1 MATSE
6 HASGQLLLLVISTLL
21 IAALELHPASAQQQY
36 NNVPGYT
43 CTGVSQTCSA
53 SAYYRTQGT
62 NSTLNSTATRF
73 NTTAAAIASAS
84 ALNTTSS
91 NALLPADTPLTIPLA
106 CGCYNGTYQA
116 LTTYTVL
123 PGDTMVFIANNTFE
137 GLVTYQAIMA
147 ANTTVV
153 PSTMQIGTKLE
164 IPVRCACPTS
174 AQVANGTAS
183 LLSYAVYPNEDLTS
197 IGKKFNVSAAVLE
210 SANMWPNT
218 TVDAFSTVLVPIM
231 GNGTGSNGGRAPPAP
246 APASAASRGFQAHLL
261 GVVAVL
267 AVQAFVF

>member
-36 NNVPGYT
+36 NNVTGYM

-62 NSTLNSTATRF
+62 NTTLDSTAKTF
-73 NTTAAAIASAS
+73 NTTAAGIASAS
-84 ALNTTSS
+84 ALNTSS
-91 NALLPADTPLTIPLA
+91 NALLIAGTPLTVPLA

-123 PGDTMVFIANNTFE
+123 PGDTMIMIANNTFE
-137 GLVTYQAIMA
+137 GLVTFQAIMA
-147 ANTTVV
+147 ANPTIV
-153 PSTMQIGTKLE
+153 PSTMQIGTMLE
-164 IPVRCACPTS
+164 IPVRCACPTP

-197 IGKKFNVSAAVLE
+197 IGKKFNVSAATLE

-218 TVDAFSTVLVPIM
+218 TIEAFSTVLVPIM
-231 GNGTGSNGGRAPPAP
+231 KNGTGSNGGGATPAP
-246 APASAASRGFQAHLL
+246 APSAASRGFHAHLL